1 MKTGKDELRKLTN
14 TAIFT
19 ALVFVATFV
28 IRITIPA
35 TGGYFNVGDSMIYV
49 AALLYGPFVGALSG
63 GIGAALV
70 DALGYP
76 IFVPGTLIIKLIEGA
91 IVGYVGRTIRPKTMT
106 VNFWRALSFL
116 LGVGLGT
123 GTYYIGTNYMAVFG
137 NALSD
142 EITWAAVAL
151 FLGAF
156 IIFMSLMAATKI
168 SWQTTSIILGG
179 LGMVVGY
186 FLYENLLATLFP
198 GLGIYAV
205 GEIPL
210 NIGQMLVGLT
220 IALPILRAVQRAM
233 PYETNAAP

>member
-1 MKTGKDELRKLTN
+1 MLFR
-14 TAIFT
+14 
-19 ALVFVATFV
+19 
-28 IRITIPA
+28 
-35 TGGYFNVGDSMIYV
+35 S
-49 AALLYGPFVGALSG
+49 
-63 GIGAALV
+63 
-70 DALGYP
+70 
-76 IFVPGTLIIKLIEGA
+76 
-91 IVGYVGRTIRPKTMT
+91 
-106 VNFWRALSFL
+106 
-116 LGVGLGT
+116 
-123 GTYYIGTNYMAVFG
+123 

-156 IIFMSLMAATKI
+156 IIFMSLMSGTKI

-210 NIGQMLVGLT
+210 NVGQMLVGLT